1 MHAIGTPDSS
11 KVTFAGSNAT
21 LVLDQTATFSGTVA
35 GFGAQNHIDLPS
47 IAFGAPTTLGYTENS
62 TNTGGTLTISDGSHA
77 ASIANYIA
85 RASSPRAM
93 GMAARWSRRLHR
105 WINNPSW
112 RNRTLEQSPS
122 SAGVFERPF
131 SLRVYTPAA
140 AIFD

>member
-1 MHAIGTPDSS
+1 
-11 KVTFAGSNAT
+11 
-21 LVLDQTATFSGTVA
+21 
-35 GFGAQNHIDLPS
+35 
-47 IAFGAPTTLGYTENS
+47 
-62 TNTGGTLTISDGSHA
+62 
-77 ASIANYIA
+77 
-85 RASSPRAM
+85 M

-122 SAGVFERPF
+122 LAGVFERPF